1 MSDTDRPA
9 ALDGQRVIRLLW
21 DPPDPVPS
29 RGPRP
34 RTSLVDV
41 VAAGVGVADAEG
53 LSAVSMRKVAQQ
65 VGIGAMSLYT
75 YVPGRAELIEL
86 MIDRVYGEAAPS
98 PDPAPWLVRLER
110 WARTTWQ
117 LYVGHPWLLE
127 YNDARLPIG
136 PNVHGQ
142 LRGALRDPARG
153 RLPRG
158 GQRRR
163 GQPGALATPRRGP
176 LDLGDADESRRTGVT
191 SDDYW
196 NSRDSFWTTYFDYA
210 RFPAMAAVH
219 EAGGFDD
226 PAGWDFDQML
236 NRMLTGISQP
246 ASGVTLTA
254 AE

>member
-117 LYVGHPWLLE
+117 LYVRHPWLLE

-136 PNVHGQ
+136 PNVMDNSEELYATLLEAGF
-142 LRGALRDPARG
+142 RGAGNVAVANLVRWQLLGAARS
-153 RLPRG
+153 
-158 GQRRR
+158 
-163 GQPGALATPRRGP
+163 T
-176 LDLGDADESRRTGVT
+176 LGDADESRRTGVT

-236 NRMLTGISQP
+236 NRMLTGITNLP
-246 ASGVTLTA
+246 R
-254 AE
+254 E